1 MVPGCGRHTRNCCI
15 GSFIGTLRRKS
26 YTRRDHAFTSQV
38 FKMRQ
43 QKTTKGIRIEDAIP
57 WIVALLAL
65 AAAVVL
71 DTPSQPHRWHAAI
84 MWTVCAFTCA
94 VLFGRPRW
102 GSAGFWLFYATFLGI
117 HLFAMW
123 ILFGKLLPV
132 NHYLGTVYVAPIGFV
147 EGIAILG
154 LIGRLMGWSSES
166 REKRVRRVAT

>member
-1 MVPGCGRHTRNCCI
+1 M
-15 GSFIGTLRRKS
+15 S
-26 YTRRDHAFTSQV
+26 RDFAFTSGV
-38 FKMRQ
+38 FKMEQ
-43 QKTTKGIRIEDAIP
+43 LKTRKGIRIEDAIP
-57 WIVALLAL
+57 WIVALLGL

-102 GSAGFWLFYATFLGI
+102 GSAGFWLFYASFLGL

-123 ILFGKLLPV
+123 VLFGKLLPA
-132 NHYLGTVYVAPIGFV
+132 NRYLGTVYVAPLGFV

-154 LIGRLMGWSSES
+154 LIGNLMGWSSKS
-166 REKRVRRVAT
+166 REKHARHVAS